1 MPWAKPVYDWIP
13 PAIHSFCLADLYLHQ
28 LVWADG
34 QGAWE
39 ATLIAILIWA
49 ITLVIAYVLEKANLR
64 GPFESVHRRLSYG
77 RTGQLNQF
85 TTQ

>member
-1 MPWAKPVYDWIP
+1 MTG
-13 PAIHSFCLADLYLHQ
+13 YLLQ
-28 LVWADG
+28 SILFVLLTSTFTIGLGRG

-39 ATLIAILIWA
+39 ASLVATLIWT
-49 ITLVIAYVLEKANLR
+49 ITLAIAYALEKANLR